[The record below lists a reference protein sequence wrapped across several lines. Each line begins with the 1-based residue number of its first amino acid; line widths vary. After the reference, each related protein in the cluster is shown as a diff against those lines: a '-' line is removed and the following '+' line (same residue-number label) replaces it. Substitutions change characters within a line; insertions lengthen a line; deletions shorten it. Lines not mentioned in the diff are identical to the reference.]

1 MRINLALTA
10 PKAPGENEREAVN
23 NEKYTED
30 KIMVLLLAYDRRNP
44 QLLRYLLDEGARFW
58 PPKKTFEKLVKE
70 RLFEEIE
77 RYCSEAA
84 LQPSQE
90 QAQQS
95 MVVMTRTWMQM
106 AQAILRSRTAH
117 ALYGSLSLRKRADF
131 IRNLVY
137 DLEADAMKT
146 APSVFREA
154 VRSELTI

>member
-1 MRINLALTA
+1 MA
-10 PKAPGENEREAVN
+10 
-23 NEKYTED
+23 
-30 KIMVLLLAYDRRNP
+30 
-44 QLLRYLLDEGARFW
+44 
-58 PPKKTFEKLVKE
+58 
-70 RLFEEIE
+70 
-77 RYCSEAA
+77 
-84 LQPSQE
+84 
-90 QAQQS
+90 
-95 MVVMTRTWMQM
+95 VMTRTWMQM